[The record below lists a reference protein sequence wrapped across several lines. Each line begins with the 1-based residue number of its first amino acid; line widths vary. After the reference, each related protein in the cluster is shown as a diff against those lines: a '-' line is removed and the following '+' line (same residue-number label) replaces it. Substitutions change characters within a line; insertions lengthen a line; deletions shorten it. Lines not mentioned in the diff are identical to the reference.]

1 VGRDDRPAS
10 DRKGGGRNT
19 LTTRVRGQ
27 RIHRMK
33 SSAIAAG
40 ILLCVLATTPGL
52 SAQLGS
58 IAKKEAERRKTAPS
72 GKVYTNDSLSPAPE
86 PSSRPATSGSDAAPP
101 ASSSSDT
108 DKSATDKSDKSA
120 TDKSTTEKSAA
131 DATDKA
137 APAKQVSADPAERKK
152 EEAEWRER
160 IKNEREALDR
170 AKSYAD
176 ALQIKINSLNTDFV
190 NRDDPVQRAA
200 IAAERDRSLAEMD
213 RLKKEIAEHTKK
225 IATIQQDARQAGAP
239 PGWVR

>member
-1 VGRDDRPAS
+1 
-10 DRKGGGRNT
+10 

-33 SSAIAAG
+33 SSAIATG

-52 SAQLGS
+52 SAQLGK

-72 GKVYTNDSLSPAPE
+72 GKVYTNDNLLPAPE
-86 PSSRPATSGSDAAPP
+86 PSSAP
-101 ASSSSDT
+101 ASSSADAAPADSSSSAT
-108 DKSATDKSDKSA
+108 DKSATDKSA
-120 TDKSTTEKSAA
+120 TDKSTTEKPAA
-131 DATDKA
+131 DTTDKA
-137 APAKQVSADPAERKK
+137 APPKQVSADPEERKK
-152 EEAEWRER
+152 EEAAWRER

-170 AKSYAD
+170 AKSFAD

-200 IAAERDRSLAEMD
+200 IAAERDKSLAELD

-225 IATIQQDARQAGAP
+225 IATIQQDARRAGAP

>member
-1 VGRDDRPAS
+1 
-10 DRKGGGRNT
+10 

-58 IAKKEAERRKTAPS
+58 VAKKEAERRKTAPS
-72 GKVYTNDSLSPAPE
+72 GKVYTNDSLSPAPA
-86 PSSRPATSGSDAAPP
+86 PSSAPATSGSDAAPA

-108 DKSATDKSDKSA
+108 DKSATDKST
-120 TDKSTTEKSAA
+120 TDKSAA
-131 DATDKA
+131 DTTDKA
-137 APAKQVSADPAERKK
+137 APSKQVSADPAERKK

-176 ALQIKINSLNTDFV
+176 ALQIKINALNTDFV

-200 IAAERDRSLAEMD
+200 IAAERDKSLAEMD

-225 IATIQQDARQAGAP
+225 IAAIQQDARRAGAP
-239 PGWVR
+239 AGWVR

>member
-1 VGRDDRPAS
+1 
-10 DRKGGGRNT
+10 
-19 LTTRVRGQ
+19 
-27 RIHRMK
+27 MK

-58 IAKKEAERRKTAPS
+58 VAKKEAERRKTAPS

-120 TDKSTTEKSAA
+120 TDKSTAEKSAA

-176 ALQIKINSLNTDFV
+176 ALQIKINALNTDFV

-200 IAAERDRSLAEMD
+200 IAAERDKSLAEMD

>member
-1 VGRDDRPAS
+1 M
-10 DRKGGGRNT
+10 
-19 LTTRVRGQ
+19 TTRVRGQ
-27 RIHRMK
+27 RIQRVK
-33 SSAIAAG
+33 SSVIATG

-52 SAQLGS
+52 SAQLGN

-72 GKVYTNDSLSPAPE
+72 GKVYTNDNLPPAPE
-86 PSSRPATSGSDAAPP
+86 PSSAPATSSTDAAPA

-108 DKSATDKSDKSA
+108 DKATDKSA

-131 DATDKA
+131 DTTDKA
-137 APAKQVSADPAERKK
+137 APSKQVSADPEERKK
-152 EEAEWRER
+152 EEAAWRER

-170 AKSYAD
+170 AKSFAD

-200 IAAERDRSLAEMD
+200 IAAERDKSLAEME

-225 IATIQQDARQAGAP
+225 IATIQQDARRAGAP

>member
-1 VGRDDRPAS
+1 
-10 DRKGGGRNT
+10 
-19 LTTRVRGQ
+19 
-27 RIHRMK
+27 MK

-40 ILLCVLATTPGL
+40 ILLCVLVTTPGL

-58 IAKKEAERRKTAPS
+58 VAKKEAERRKTAQDRE
-72 GKVYTNDSLSPAPE
+72 GLHKRQ
-86 PSSRPATSGSDAAPP
+86 SSCPRPNLRRRPATSGYAAA
-101 ASSSSDT
+101 ASSSRT
-108 DKSATDKSDKSA
+108 RQSAADKSDKSA
-120 TDKSTTEKSAA
+120 TDKSTTDKSAA
-131 DATDKA
+131 DTTDKA
-137 APAKQVSADPAERKK
+137 APSKQVSADPAERKK

-200 IAAERDRSLAEMD
+200 IAAERDKSLAEMD

>member
-1 VGRDDRPAS
+1 
-10 DRKGGGRNT
+10 
-19 LTTRVRGQ
+19 
-27 RIHRMK
+27 MK

-52 SAQLGS
+52 SAQLGNV
-58 IAKKEAERRKTAPS
+58 AKKEAERRKTAPS

-86 PSSRPATSGSDAAPP
+86 PSSRPATSGSDAAA

-131 DATDKA
+131 DTTDKA

-200 IAAERDRSLAEMD
+200 IAAERDKSLAEMD

>member
-1 VGRDDRPAS
+1 M
-10 DRKGGGRNT
+10 
-19 LTTRVRGQ
+19 TTRVRGQ
-27 RIHRMK
+27 RIHHMK

-58 IAKKEAERRKTAPS
+58 VAKKEAERRKTAPS

-86 PSSRPATSGSDAAPP
+86 PSSAPATSGSDAAPT
-101 ASSSSDT
+101 ASSSPDT
-108 DKSATDKSDKSA
+108 DKSATDKST
-120 TDKSTTEKSAA
+120 TDKSAA
-131 DATDKA
+131 DTTEKA
-137 APAKQVSADPAERKK
+137 APSKQVSADPAERKK

-160 IKNEREALDR
+160 IKNEREALER

-176 ALQIKINSLNTDFV
+176 ALQTKINSLNTDFV

-200 IAAERDRSLAEMD
+200 IAAERDKSLAEMD
-213 RLKKEIAEHTKK
+213 RLKKEIAERTKK
-225 IATIQQDARQAGAP
+225 IAAIQQDARRAGAP

>member
-1 VGRDDRPAS
+1 
-10 DRKGGGRNT
+10 
-19 LTTRVRGQ
+19 
-27 RIHRMK
+27 MK
-33 SSAIAAG
+33 SSAVAVV
-40 ILLCVLATTPGL
+40 ILSCVLVTTIGL

-58 IAKKEAERRKTAPS
+58 IAKKESERRKTAPS

-86 PSSRPATSGSDAAPP
+86 PSSAPATSSSDAAPA
-101 ASSSSDT
+101 ASSSSDA
-108 DKSATDKSDKSA
+108 DKSATDKS
-120 TDKSTTEKSAA
+120 AA
-131 DATDKA
+131 DTTDKA
-137 APAKQVSADPAERKK
+137 APSKQVSADPAERKK

-200 IAAERDRSLAEMD
+200 IATQRDKSLAEMD

-225 IATIQQDARQAGAP
+225 IATIQQDARRAGAP

>member
-1 VGRDDRPAS
+1 
-10 DRKGGGRNT
+10 

-27 RIHRMK
+27 RIHHMK

-58 IAKKEAERRKTAPS
+58 VAKKEAERRKTAPS

-86 PSSRPATSGSDAAPP
+86 PSSAPATSGSDAAPA

-108 DKSATDKSDKSA
+108 DKSATDKST
-120 TDKSTTEKSAA
+120 TDKSAA
-131 DATDKA
+131 DTTDKA
-137 APAKQVSADPAERKK
+137 VPSKQVSADPAERKK

-160 IKNEREALDR
+160 IKNEREALER

-176 ALQIKINSLNTDFV
+176 ALQTKINSLNTDFV

-200 IAAERDRSLAEMD
+200 IAAERDKSLAEMD

-225 IATIQQDARQAGAP
+225 IAAIQQDARRAGAP

>member
-1 VGRDDRPAS
+1 
-10 DRKGGGRNT
+10 

-27 RIHRMK
+27 RIHHMK

-58 IAKKEAERRKTAPS
+58 VAKKEAERRKTAPS

-86 PSSRPATSGSDAAPP
+86 PSSAPATSGSDAAPA

-108 DKSATDKSDKSA
+108 DKSATDKST
-120 TDKSTTEKSAA
+120 TDKSAA
-131 DATDKA
+131 DTTDKA
-137 APAKQVSADPAERKK
+137 APSKQVSADPAERKK

-160 IKNEREALDR
+160 IKNAREALER

-176 ALQIKINSLNTDFV
+176 ALQTKINSLNTDFV

-200 IAAERDRSLAEMD
+200 IAAERDKSLAEMD

-225 IATIQQDARQAGAP
+225 IAAIQQDARRAGAP

>member
-1 VGRDDRPAS
+1 
-10 DRKGGGRNT
+10 
-19 LTTRVRGQ
+19 
-27 RIHRMK
+27 MK

-58 IAKKEAERRKTAPS
+58 VAKKEAERRKTAPS

-108 DKSATDKSDKSA
+108 DKSATATSDKSA

-200 IAAERDRSLAEMD
+200 IAAERDKSLAEMD

>member
-1 VGRDDRPAS
+1 M
-10 DRKGGGRNT
+10 
-19 LTTRVRGQ
+19 TTRVRGQ

-86 PSSRPATSGSDAAPP
+86 PSSAPARSGSDAAPA

-108 DKSATDKSDKSA
+108 DKSAADKSA
-120 TDKSTTEKSAA
+120 TDKSTTDKSAA
-131 DATDKA
+131 DTTDKA
-137 APAKQVSADPAERKK
+137 APSKQVSADPAERKK
-152 EEAEWRER
+152 DEAEWRER

-176 ALQIKINSLNTDFV
+176 ALQIKINALNTDFV
-190 NRDDPVQRAA
+190 NRDDPVQRAH
-200 IAAERDRSLAEMD
+200 IAAERDKSLAEMD

-225 IATIQQDARQAGAP
+225 IAAIQQDARRAGAP

>member
-1 VGRDDRPAS
+1 M
-10 DRKGGGRNT
+10 
-19 LTTRVRGQ
+19 TTRVWGQ

-40 ILLCVLATTPGL
+40 ILLCVLAATPGL

-58 IAKKEAERRKTAPS
+58 VAKKEAERRKTAPS

-86 PSSRPATSGSDAAPP
+86 PSSAPARSGSDAAPA

-108 DKSATDKSDKSA
+108 DKSAADKSA
-120 TDKSTTEKSAA
+120 KDKSTTDKSAA
-131 DATDKA
+131 DTTDKA
-137 APAKQVSADPAERKK
+137 APSKQVSADPADRKK

-160 IKNEREALDR
+160 IKSARESLDR

-200 IAAERDRSLAEMD
+200 IAAERDKSLAEMD
-213 RLKKEIAEHTKK
+213 RLKKEIVEHTKK

>member
-1 VGRDDRPAS
+1 
-10 DRKGGGRNT
+10 
-19 LTTRVRGQ
+19 
-27 RIHRMK
+27 MK

-58 IAKKEAERRKTAPS
+58 VAKKEAERRKTAPS

-86 PSSRPATSGSDAAPP
+86 PSSAPATSGSDAAPA

-108 DKSATDKSDKSA
+108 DKSATDKST
-120 TDKSTTEKSAA
+120 TDKSAA
-131 DATDKA
+131 DTTDKA
-137 APAKQVSADPAERKK
+137 APSKQVSADPAERKK

-160 IKNEREALDR
+160 IKNEREALER

-176 ALQIKINSLNTDFV
+176 ALQTKINSLNTDFV

-200 IAAERDRSLAEMD
+200 IAAERDKSLAEMD

-225 IATIQQDARQAGAP
+225 IAAIQQDARRAGAP

>member
-1 VGRDDRPAS
+1 
-10 DRKGGGRNT
+10 
-19 LTTRVRGQ
+19 
-27 RIHRMK
+27 MK
-33 SSAIAAG
+33 SSAIAVV
-40 ILLCVLATTPGL
+40 ILSCVLVTTIGL

-58 IAKKEAERRKTAPS
+58 IAKKESERRKTAPS

-86 PSSRPATSGSDAAPP
+86 PSSAPATSSSDAAPA
-101 ASSSSDT
+101 ASSSSDA
-108 DKSATDKSDKSA
+108 DKSATDKS
-120 TDKSTTEKSAA
+120 AA
-131 DATDKA
+131 DTTDKA
-137 APAKQVSADPAERKK
+137 APSKQVSADPAERKK
-152 EEAEWRER
+152 DEAEWRER

-200 IAAERDRSLAEMD
+200 IAAQRDKSLAEMD

-225 IATIQQDARQAGAP
+225 IATIQQDARRAGAP

>member
-1 VGRDDRPAS
+1 M
-10 DRKGGGRNT
+10 
-19 LTTRVRGQ
+19 TTRVRGQ

-40 ILLCVLATTPGL
+40 ILLCVLATTSGL

-58 IAKKEAERRKTAPS
+58 VAKKEAERRKTAPS
-72 GKVYTNDSLSPAPE
+72 GKVYTNDSLSPAP
-86 PSSRPATSGSDAAPP
+86 SSAPATSGSDAAPA

-108 DKSATDKSDKSA
+108 DKSATDKST
-120 TDKSTTEKSAA
+120 TDKSAA
-131 DATDKA
+131 DTTDKA
-137 APAKQVSADPAERKK
+137 APSKQVSADPAERKK

-160 IKNEREALDR
+160 IKNAREALER

-176 ALQIKINSLNTDFV
+176 ALQTKINSLNTDFV

-200 IAAERDRSLAEMD
+200 IAAERDKSLAEMD

>member
-1 VGRDDRPAS
+1 
-10 DRKGGGRNT
+10 
-19 LTTRVRGQ
+19 LTTRVWGQ

-58 IAKKEAERRKTAPS
+58 VAKKEAERRKTAPS

-120 TDKSTTEKSAA
+120 TDKSTAEKSAA

-200 IAAERDRSLAEMD
+200 IAAERDKSLAEMD

>member
-1 VGRDDRPAS
+1 
-10 DRKGGGRNT
+10 

-33 SSAIAAG
+33 SSAIAG

-58 IAKKEAERRKTAPS
+58 VAKKEAERRKTAPS

-200 IAAERDRSLAEMD
+200 IAAERDKSLAEMD
-213 RLKKEIAEHTKK
+213 RLKKEITEHTKK

>member
-1 VGRDDRPAS
+1 MGRDDRPAS

-58 IAKKEAERRKTAPS
+58 VAKKEAERRKTAPS

-86 PSSRPATSGSDAAPP
+86 PSSRPATSGSDAVPP

-120 TDKSTTEKSAA
+120 TDKSTAEKSAA

-176 ALQIKINSLNTDFV
+176 ALQIKINALNTDFV

-200 IAAERDRSLAEMD
+200 IAAERDKSLAEMD
-213 RLKKEIAEHTKK
+213 RLKKEIVEHTKK